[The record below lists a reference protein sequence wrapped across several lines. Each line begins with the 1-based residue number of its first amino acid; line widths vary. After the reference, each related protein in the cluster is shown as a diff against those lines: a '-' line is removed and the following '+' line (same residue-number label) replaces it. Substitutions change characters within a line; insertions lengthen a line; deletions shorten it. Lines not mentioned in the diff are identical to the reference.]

1 MSKSLVI
8 SDLTIRIGGQEV
20 VSQITLELESGRRLG
35 IIGESGSGK
44 SLTVRSI
51 LGDIPRYATTEGKV
65 VVQDRSVLELQNS
78 DLLSLRRN
86 TLSLVPQ
93 TPSAT
98 LDPSMKIGRQ
108 IALASDAALTK
119 VVASDGVAKIL
130 RLVGFEGN
138 ELEIMNRYPHQLSGG
153 QQQRVAVALAL
164 WSNPRVLIAD
174 EPTSS
179 LDSILARDI
188 VEAIKRYSD
197 SSGASVVLVT
207 HNLHEVIRLCSEVA
221 ILYRGHLV
229 EHGITE
235 TVFREPM
242 HPYSA
247 TLLQAY
253 GYLNGKYISRIG
265 GATVTPND
273 SLPTPTPK
281 ALCPYLNDCPIAKK
295 LCSTTPPPRVTKPG
309 QAACH
314 FALEVRRLSKN

>member
-1 MSKSLVI
+1 VSKSLVI
-8 SDLTIRIGGQEV
+8 SDLTIRIAGQEV

-98 LDPSMKIGRQ
+98 LDPSMKISRQ
-108 IALASDAALTK
+108 IALASDAALTQ

-197 SSGASVVLVT
+197 SSSASVVLVT
-207 HNLHEVIRLCSEVA
+207 HNLH
-221 ILYRGHLV
+221 
-229 EHGITE
+229 
-235 TVFREPM
+235 
-242 HPYSA
+242 
-247 TLLQAY
+247 
-253 GYLNGKYISRIG
+253 
-265 GATVTPND
+265 
-273 SLPTPTPK
+273 
-281 ALCPYLNDCPIAKK
+281 
-295 LCSTTPPPRVTKPG
+295 
-309 QAACH
+309 
-314 FALEVRRLSKN
+314 